1 MGFLDWLRL
10 IFGTEQFNA
19 HMNAMKLI
27 GEEKDKKIAELEKIK
42 EEYEK
47 MKGHAIGIAELEIFL
62 DREKETLQQFI
73 ECVKEKRDLKEEII
87 FLKIDLERL
96 RKQT

>member
-1 MGFLDWLRL
+1 MGFLDWLKL
-10 IFGTEQFNA
+10 VFGTEQFNA

-42 EEYEK
+42 EEFEK
-47 MKGHAIGIAELEIFL
+47 MKGQAISVAELEIFL
-62 DREKETLQQFI
+62 EREKETLQQFI